1 MLKKSLLSLAVVLF
15 LSSLFI
21 PGAFAFTGRNCMP
34 KGKLNMVCVNGLST
48 HRLTMLYARLKQ
60 IYKADPT
67 TQNINNA
74 SDVLHILLGRKG
86 FKSTSSYNYNKSK

>member
-21 PGAFAFTGRNCMP
+21 PGAFAFTRRNCMP
-34 KGKLNMVCVNGLST
+34 NGKLNMVCANGLST
-48 HRLTMLYARLKQ
+48 AKLTKLYARLKQ

-67 TQNINNA
+67 AQNINNA
-74 SDVLHILLGRKG
+74 SGVLHILLSRKG
-86 FKSTSSYNYNKSK
+86 FKSIPSYNKSK

>member
-1 MLKKSLLSLAVVLF
+1 MLKKSLLAVAVALF

-21 PGAFAFTGRNCMP
+21 PEAFATQPQCVPN
-34 KGKLNMVCVNGLST
+34 GKLNMVCANGLST